1 MEGAIWRDP
10 DRVEDW
16 IGDLSTD
23 QPVAVYCAY
32 GFHVGCN
39 VTRALRE
46 RGFDAQYVRGGVS
59 AWYAAGGARAMRP
72 PVADRQGLPQ
82 MSIADTLILCRS
94 DITALVPLDDCIA
107 AMEDAWRRETDGTTA
122 PTGVLG
128 VHVPSGGFHVKTAC
142 LDRGRRY
149 FAAKLNANFPENR
162 ARHGLPTIQGVVG
175 LFDGDDG
182 RLLALLDS
190 MEITRLRTGA
200 TTAVAAKYLS
210 RPDAS
215 RVALFGCGTQGHV
228 QLQALSRVR
237 TLRHVVAYDRDRP
250 AAERLA
256 SALGPEELGL
266 DIEATGDEIFDMVR
280 TSDIVVTCT
289 SARSPFLR
297 AEHVG
302 AGTFIAAIGAD
313 RGDKQELDVALL
325 AAGRVVVDALEQ
337 CATIGELHHAL
348 DAGVMARADVRA
360 DLADVVAGRAP
371 GRVTADEITI
381 FDSTGTGLQDVAAAS
396 LAFERAVAAGRGL
409 RVRLGD

>member
-1 MEGAIWRDP
+1 M
-10 DRVEDW
+10 
-16 IGDLSTD
+16 
-23 QPVAVYCAY
+23 
-32 GFHVGCN
+32 
-39 VTRALRE
+39 
-46 RGFDAQYVRGGVS
+46 
-59 AWYAAGGARAMRP
+59 
-72 PVADRQGLPQ
+72 
-82 MSIADTLILCRS
+82 ADTLILCRS

-107 AMEDAWRRETDGTTA
+107 AMEDAWRGQKEGTTA
-122 PTGVLG
+122 PSGVLG
-128 VHVPSGGFHVKTAC
+128 VHVPSGGFHVKTAR

-162 ARHGLPTIQGVVG
+162 ARHGLPTIQGVVS

-200 TTAVAAKYLS
+200 TTAVAAKHLS
-210 RPDAS
+210 RPNAS
-215 RVALFGCGTQGHV
+215 RVALFGCGTQGQV

-237 TLRHVVAYDRDRP
+237 PLRHAVVYDRDRP

-256 SALGPEELGL
+256 RALGPELGL
-266 DIEATGDEIFDMVR
+266 DVEVAGDEIFDRVR

-289 SARSPFLR
+289 SSRSPFLR

-302 AGTFIAAIGAD
+302 AGAFVAAIGAD
-313 RGDKQELDVALL
+313 REDKQELDVALL

-348 DAGVMARADVRA
+348 DAGVMTRADVGA
-360 DLADVVAGRAP
+360 DLADVVAGRAA
-371 GRVTADEITI
+371 GRVASEQITI
-381 FDSTGTGLQDVAAAS
+381 FDSTGTGLQDVAAAA
-396 LAFERAVAAGRGL
+396 LAFERAVAAGRGM

>member
-1 MEGAIWRDP
+1 M
-10 DRVEDW
+10 
-16 IGDLSTD
+16 
-23 QPVAVYCAY
+23 
-32 GFHVGCN
+32 
-39 VTRALRE
+39 
-46 RGFDAQYVRGGVS
+46 
-59 AWYAAGGARAMRP
+59 
-72 PVADRQGLPQ
+72 
-82 MSIADTLILCRS
+82 ADTLILCRS

-107 AMEDAWRRETDGTTA
+107 AMEDAWRGQKEGTTA
-122 PTGVLG
+122 PSGVLG
-128 VHVPSGGFHVKTAC
+128 VHVPSGGFHVKTAR

-162 ARHGLPTIQGVVG
+162 ARHGLPTIQGVVS

-215 RVALFGCGTQGHV
+215 RVALFGCGTQGLV

-237 TLRHVVAYDRDRP
+237 PLRHAVVYDRDRP

-256 SALGPEELGL
+256 RALGPELGL
-266 DIEATGDEIFDMVR
+266 DVEVAGDEIFDRVR

-289 SARSPFLR
+289 SSRSPFLR

-302 AGTFIAAIGAD
+302 AGAFVAAIGAD
-313 RGDKQELDVALL
+313 REDKQELDVALL

-348 DAGVMARADVRA
+348 DAGVMTRADVGA
-360 DLADVVAGRAP
+360 DLADVVAGRAA
-371 GRVTADEITI
+371 GRVASEQITI
-381 FDSTGTGLQDVAAAS
+381 FDSTGTGLQDVAAAA
-396 LAFERAVAAGRGL
+396 LAFERAVAAGRGM

>member
-1 MEGAIWRDP
+1 M
-10 DRVEDW
+10 
-16 IGDLSTD
+16 
-23 QPVAVYCAY
+23 
-32 GFHVGCN
+32 
-39 VTRALRE
+39 
-46 RGFDAQYVRGGVS
+46 
-59 AWYAAGGARAMRP
+59 
-72 PVADRQGLPQ
+72 
-82 MSIADTLILCRS
+82 ADTLILCRS

-107 AMEDAWRRETDGTTA
+107 AMEDAWRAQKDGATA
-122 PTGVLG
+122 PSGVLG
-128 VHVPSGGFHVKTAC
+128 AHVPSGGFHVKTAC

-162 ARHGLPTIQGVVG
+162 ARHGLPTIQGVVS

-200 TTAVAAKYLS
+200 TTAVATKHLS
-210 RPDAS
+210 RPGAS

-237 TLRHVVAYDRDRP
+237 PLRHAVVYDRDRP

-256 SALGPEELGL
+256 RALGPELGL
-266 DIEATGDEIFDMVR
+266 DIEVAGDEIFDLVR

-289 SARSPFLR
+289 SSRSPFLR

-302 AGTFIAAIGAD
+302 AGAFVAAIGAD
-313 RGDKQELDVALL
+313 REDKQELDVALL

-348 DAGVMARADVRA
+348 DAGVMARADVGA
-360 DLADVVAGRAP
+360 TLADVVAGRAA
-371 GRVTADEITI
+371 GRVASGQITI
-381 FDSTGTGLQDVAAAS
+381 FDSTGTGLQDVAAAA
-396 LAFERAVAAGRGL
+396 LVFERAVAAGRGM